1 MSHLE
6 RRADISAHRARC
18 VAVSGTARAHVL
30 SVKMISRDRSLKIAD
45 NFCKE
50 RTMYTRPN
58 ENLMLRD
65 HKLCH
70 LAVKAFERRE
80 RIEYVLNLVLTVL
93 LLFGSTLILV
103 DLIFFV

>member
-1 MSHLE
+1 
-6 RRADISAHRARC
+6 
-18 VAVSGTARAHVL
+18 
-30 SVKMISRDRSLKIAD
+30 
-45 NFCKE
+45 
-50 RTMYTRPN
+50 MYTRPN

>member
-1 MSHLE
+1 
-6 RRADISAHRARC
+6 
-18 VAVSGTARAHVL
+18 
-30 SVKMISRDRSLKIAD
+30 
-45 NFCKE
+45 
-50 RTMYTRPN
+50 
-58 ENLMLRD
+58 MLRD

-80 RIEYVLNLVLTVL
+80 RIEYDLNLVLTVL